1 MNKKDNIRKGLSEI
15 KIEVEKLHLEFDENL
30 QIEILE
36 MINAIENW
44 LENDTLEN
52 QSKFINLSY
61 ICGMKTTLSDAKWSR
76 LNRLIFKIR
85 HDLLVYTHIK
95 TISTMKEFLNGWIYY
110 KMNKRENYVKFKKI
124 KKVNKL
130 NANMLS
136 EGDSKEGFI
145 PYILRNLLG
154 LGDSKNSQEFKLN
167 SLKDV
172 INDKDERNTRLL
184 EENNLLRSIFNELLP
199 KEMVETIIKTMFES
213 KIDNLDIDLK
223 DLVEDE
229 VKEYVREAMAEKSYF

>member
-1 MNKKDNIRKGLSEI
+1 MNKL
-15 KIEVEKLHLEFDENL
+15 DEN
-30 QIEILE
+30 IL
-36 MINAIENW
+36 
-44 LENDTLEN
+44 
-52 QSKFINLSY
+52 F
-61 ICGMKTTLSDAKWSR
+61 
-76 LNRLIFKIR
+76 
-85 HDLLVYTHIK
+85 
-95 TISTMKEFLNGWIYY
+95 
-110 KMNKRENYVKFKKI
+110 
-124 KKVNKL
+124 
-130 NANMLS
+130 

-167 SLKDV
+167 NLKGV